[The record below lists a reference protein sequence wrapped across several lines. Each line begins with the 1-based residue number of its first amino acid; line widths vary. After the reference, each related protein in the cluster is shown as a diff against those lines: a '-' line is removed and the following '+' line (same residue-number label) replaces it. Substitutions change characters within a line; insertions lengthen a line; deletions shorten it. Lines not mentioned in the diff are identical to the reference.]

1 MYGRFIDFFI
11 QNRQMLD
18 ALVFDI
24 DGTLSCGGKSI
35 PQAVEFMSFL
45 RQEKMPFFLLTNDAN
60 TSHADKAQIVSS
72 SGIPVL
78 PEEIISAGDA
88 LAQYIIDHGL
98 AGHKFYQCGE
108 MGNPGY
114 TDVAGAVIVRDRRE
128 ACGCEGVIIGEG
140 VYDWRKEVTGAFN
153 LLMNDPSLP
162 VLVGN
167 PDSFWPFRHGLGI
180 GAGGMARFLAML
192 VKETGHELNI
202 IYTGKPYAP
211 VYELVKQRLRDLLPD
226 SLPVDMS
233 RVAMIGDSLAS
244 DITGGNRC
252 GMLTCLVLT
261 GITTSEQAEAA
272 SGERKPDKIFASL

>member
-11 QNRQMLD
+11 NNRQMLD

-35 PQAVEFMSFL
+35 PEAVNLISFL
-45 RQEKMPFFLLTNDAN
+45 RQEKFPFFLLTNDAN
-60 TSHADKAQIVSS
+60 TSHTDKAQIVAS

-78 PEEIISAGDA
+78 PEEIISSGDA
-88 LAQYIIDHGL
+88 LAQYIVDHDL

-114 TDVAGAVIVRDRRE
+114 AEQAGAVIVRDWRE
-128 ACGCEGVIIGEG
+128 AGDCEGLIIGEG

-153 LLMNDPSLP
+153 LLMKNPLLP

-180 GAGGMARFLAML
+180 GAGAMARFLGTL
-192 VKETGHELNI
+192 IKESGYDLNI

-211 VYELVKQRLRDLLPD
+211 VYELVKRRLCDLLPD
-226 SLPVDMS
+226 PQHLDMS

-244 DITGGNRC
+244 DITGGNRA
-252 GMLTCLVLT
+252 GMFTCLVLT
-261 GITTSEQAEAA
+261 GIT
-272 SGERKPDKIFASL
+272 SGERARSVSGEQQPDKIFTAL